1 MDEFE
6 YQEQLNWNDM
16 EDVLLAMGEDN
27 EFIIKEIVEDDN
39 VIGVISDKDKIV
51 KFPITSNE
59 KYLKDK
65 KCNYKILGLLT
76 LLSKHTKGENH
87 RYIYHKDVMLNKD
100 MLETLS
106 GNKMDAII
114 KTIKKLIKLEG
125 DLIIAKTTEN
135 GIIYQIN
142 FLDKNG
148 RKYVLIEEKIL
159 KKIMTFTNNNVLKVY
174 ILLKYRCGYDGRII
188 TRDDI
193 CTNIGLSPKSH
204 KNLQVITQMLT
215 GLEQVGLIEINN
227 IYDKILKDGKEQMR
241 KLLKISIVKYEDW
254 EKFESKSKDKI
265 KGSWNFIDYNF

>member
-6 YQEQLNWNDM
+6 YQEQLNWDDM

>member
-148 RKYVLIEEKIL
+148 REYVLIEEKIL

>member
-1 MDEFE
+1 MNEFE
-6 YQEQLNWNDM
+6 YQEQLNWDDM